1 MASAVARAESKALR
15 SVPSIFL
22 ISKSGPKAETVA
34 GESSS
39 AMRTIGLGKVKI
51 LGKLGEEKSCH
62 NEAIYL
68 SLVKDPLLTP
78 EQSSGVRLIKG

>member
-1 MASAVARAESKALR
+1 M
-15 SVPSIFL
+15 FL
-22 ISKSGPKAETVA
+22 ISKSGPRAETVA

-39 AMRTIGLGKVKI
+39 AMRTIGLGKVRF

-62 NEAIYL
+62 NEAIDL

-78 EQSSGVRLIKG
+78 EQSSGVRLTNG

>member
-1 MASAVARAESKALR
+1 
-15 SVPSIFL
+15 
-22 ISKSGPKAETVA
+22 
-34 GESSS
+34 
-39 AMRTIGLGKVKI
+39 MRTIGLGKVKI